1 MTGDAE
7 QQGKIAIEPFDPAKH
22 DRTAFS
28 CGSEP
33 IDNFLHRT
41 ARKHQKGDFIRV
53 WVAVRPDS
61 PNVIGYYSIN
71 SHAIQA
77 HDLPGKFT
85 RNAPSH
91 GGIGAAY
98 ISTFGV
104 DAKAQG
110 AGIGTLLIADALK
123 RIARLSEE
131 IGIFAVVLDVLD
143 DGDEEAVKKR
153 HKFYRRFGFI
163 DFPSHPLRM
172 FLPVKTIRQGLE

>member
-1 MTGDAE
+1 MTNDTE
-7 QQGKIAIEPFDPAKH
+7 QEDKIAIEPFDPGKH

-28 CGSEP
+28 CGSDP
-33 IDNFLHRT
+33 IDNFLQRT
-41 ARKHQKGDFIRV
+41 AKKHQKGDFIRV

-71 SHAIQA
+71 SHAIMA
-77 HDLPGKFT
+77 DDLPKKFT
-85 RNAPSH
+85 RNAPRH

-104 DAKAQG
+104 HAKLQG

-131 IGIFAVVLDVLD
+131 VGIFAVVLDVLD
-143 DGDEEAVKKR
+143 EGDEETRNKR
-153 HKFYRRFGFI
+153 HDFYRRFGFI